1 MLTINETIITFVCEQ
16 NKLQWDDFDH
26 RELAKA
32 ALNYRPE
39 ARTLKC
45 VPEMKKIYK
54 KLKPLRNCTAHSLE
68 TDKNVP
74 NMLRILEDSV
84 TTLES
89 IIH

>member
-1 MLTINETIITFVCEQ
+1 M
-16 NKLQWDDFDH
+16 
-26 RELAKA
+26 
-32 ALNYRPE
+32 P
-39 ARTLKC
+39 ARD
-45 VPEMKKIYK
+45 EKIYK

-89 IIH
+89 IIN